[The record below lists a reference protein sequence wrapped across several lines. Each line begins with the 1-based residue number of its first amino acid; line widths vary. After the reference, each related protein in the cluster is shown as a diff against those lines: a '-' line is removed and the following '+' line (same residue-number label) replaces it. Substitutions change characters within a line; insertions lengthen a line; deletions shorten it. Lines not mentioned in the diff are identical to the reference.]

1 MFKQVF
7 CNHKTIFL
15 GSWAASVAKGV
26 LVTTNIL
33 VMQYMIDAALSG
45 AFFVSGKWLLAL
57 AASYI
62 TIQLLTA
69 LISNLKISINNH
81 VEREVDGAILEQC
94 SEIEYQYYEDAG
106 TYPMI
111 DQVMKEGKT
120 KIMQISNVANQIIE
134 FAVKMAGILVYITA
148 VQWWFVLILLVLTI
162 PMWVLT
168 IIAAGKEGQAS
179 RDNWKYYRHSK
190 LFSNILN
197 SREYVKEAKIF
208 NTYPLIGK
216 RWNENMKRFQDGKI
230 NANIKERFII
240 GYINIAQY
248 LLTIVLI
255 LCMINPVR
263 NGQISVG
270 ALVSTMNSVWQ
281 LIGTGLFVIYEVLFV
296 LMDYQVFKGTL
307 KKFFALKHEDLDS
320 GEPLHQIDHIQIED
334 LWYRYPGE
342 ENYVLKGVTLAASEK
357 EHVAL
362 VGENGC
368 GKSTLVK
375 LVLGLLQP
383 EKGRIYINHKPAE
396 QYRLRDRRRA
406 FACVFQ
412 DYVRYNLTLR
422 ENVQIGELSA
432 EKEDAKV
439 TAALQRID
447 SALLSEIGGS
457 LDKKLGKLTSDA
469 QDISGGQWQK
479 VALARAEYSSAGV
492 IVMDE
497 PTSAIDPILEKNM
510 IEQLT
515 KNNAHRMAFMITH
528 RLGSVQKMDKVIVLK
543 DGTVKACG
551 SHGNL
556 IKEDEYY
563 AKLYK
568 TQEKWY
574 KE

>member
-1 MFKQVF
+1 
-7 CNHKTIFL
+7 
-15 GSWAASVAKGV
+15 
-26 LVTTNIL
+26 
-33 VMQYMIDAALSG
+33 
-45 AFFVSGKWLLAL
+45 
-57 AASYI
+57 
-62 TIQLLTA
+62 
-69 LISNLKISINNH
+69 
-81 VEREVDGAILEQC
+81 
-94 SEIEYQYYEDAG
+94 
-106 TYPMI
+106 MI

-230 NANIKERFII
+230 KANIKERFII

-263 NGQISVG
+263 SGQISVG

-307 KKFFALKHEDLDS
+307 KKFFALKHEDLDR

-342 ENYVLKGVTLAASEK
+342 ENYVLKGVTFAAGEK

-457 LDKKLGKLTSDA
+457 LNKKLGKLTSDA

>member
-1 MFKQVF
+1 
-7 CNHKTIFL
+7 
-15 GSWAASVAKGV
+15 
-26 LVTTNIL
+26 
-33 VMQYMIDAALSG
+33 
-45 AFFVSGKWLLAL
+45 
-57 AASYI
+57 
-62 TIQLLTA
+62 
-69 LISNLKISINNH
+69 
-81 VEREVDGAILEQC
+81 
-94 SEIEYQYYEDAG
+94 
-106 TYPMI
+106 
-111 DQVMKEGKT
+111 
-120 KIMQISNVANQIIE
+120 
-134 FAVKMAGILVYITA
+134 
-148 VQWWFVLILLVLTI
+148 
-162 PMWVLT
+162 
-168 IIAAGKEGQAS
+168 
-179 RDNWKYYRHSK
+179 
-190 LFSNILN
+190 
-197 SREYVKEAKIF
+197 
-208 NTYPLIGK
+208 
-216 RWNENMKRFQDGKI
+216 
-230 NANIKERFII
+230 
-240 GYINIAQY
+240 
-248 LLTIVLI
+248 
-255 LCMINPVR
+255 
-263 NGQISVG
+263 
-270 ALVSTMNSVWQ
+270 
-281 LIGTGLFVIYEVLFV
+281 
-296 LMDYQVFKGTL
+296 MDYQVFKGTL

-342 ENYVLKGVTLAASEK
+342 ENYVLKGVTFAAGEK

-432 EKEDAKV
+432 EKDDAKV
-439 TAALQRID
+439 MAALQSID

-457 LDKKLGKLTSDA
+457 LDKKLGKLTCDA

>member
-7 CNHKTIFL
+7 CNHKTFFL
-15 GSWAASVAKGV
+15 VSWVASAAKG
-26 LVTTNIL
+26 IL
-33 VMQYMIDAALSG
+33 GIANVFLLQYMIDAAVKG
-45 AFFVSGKWLLAL
+45 AFSMSGKWLLAL
-57 AASYI
+57 AVSYI
-62 TIQLLTA
+62 MIQILGA
-69 LISNLKISINNH
+69 LITNLKISISNH
-81 VEREVDGAILEQC
+81 IEKEVDGAILHQC
-94 SEIEYQYYEDAG
+94 STIQYQYYEDAA

-111 DQVMKEGKT
+111 DQIMREGKT
-120 KIMQISNVANQIIE
+120 KIKQINNVMYQMIE
-134 FAVKMAGILVYITA
+134 FAVRIVGILAYITA
-148 VQWWFVLILLVLTI
+148 VQWWFGVILLLLTI

-208 NTYPLIGK
+208 NTYSLIGK
-216 RWNENMKRFQDGKI
+216 RWNENMKYFQDGKI
-230 NANIKERFII
+230 KANIKERFII

-255 LCMINPVR
+255 LCMIGPVR
-263 NGQISVG
+263 SGQISIG
-270 ALVSTMNSVWQ
+270 ALVSTMNSVWE

-296 LMDYQVFKGTL
+296 VMDYQVFKGTL
-307 KKFFALKHEDLDS
+307 KKFFELKREDLD
-320 GEPLHQIDHIQIED
+320 GGDPLQHINHIEVQD

-342 ENYVLKGVTLAASEK
+342 ENYVLNGVSFAAGEK

-375 LVLGLLQP
+375 LMLGLLQP

-396 QYRLRDRRRA
+396 QYKLQDRRRA

-412 DYVRYNLTLR
+412 DYVRYNLTLK
-422 ENVQIGELSA
+422 ENVQIGDLRE
-432 EKEDAKV
+432 EKEEVKV
-439 TAALQRID
+439 AAALHRID
-447 SALLSEIGGS
+447 PMLLSEIGGS
-457 LDKKLGKLTSDA
+457 LDKKLGKLTSES

-515 KNNAHRMAFMITH
+515 KNNTHRMAFMITH

-543 DGTVKACG
+543 DGKVKAQG
-551 SHGNL
+551 SHGKL

>member
-15 GSWAASVAKGV
+15 VSWAASVAKGALGIANV
-26 LVTTNIL
+26 FLL
-33 VMQYMIDAALSG
+33 QYMIDAAVNGDFS
-45 AFFVSGKWLLAL
+45 VSGKWLLIL

-62 TIQLLTA
+62 TIQILSA
-69 LISNLKISINNH
+69 LIANLKISIGNH
-81 VEREVDGAILEQC
+81 IEKEVDGAILKQC
-94 SEIEYQYYEDAG
+94 SEIEYQYYEDPA

-120 KIMQISNVANQIIE
+120 KIMQISSVANQIIE
-134 FAVKMAGILVYITA
+134 FAVKIVGILAYITI
-148 VQWWFVLILLVLTI
+148 VQWWFAIILLMLTI

-168 IIAAGKEGQAS
+168 IIAAGREGQAS

-190 LFSNILN
+190 LFSGILN

-216 RWNENMKRFQDGKI
+216 RWNENMRSFQDGKI
-230 NANIKERFII
+230 KANVKERFII

-255 LCMINPVR
+255 LCMISPVK

-270 ALVSTMNSVWQ
+270 ALVSTMNSVWE

-296 LMDYQVFKGTL
+296 VMDYQVFKGTL
-307 KKFFALKHEDLDS
+307 KKFFELKREDLDR
-320 GEPLHQIDHIQIED
+320 GEPLRQIDHIEIED

-342 ENYVLKGVTLAASEK
+342 ENYVLKGVTFAAGEK

-375 LVLGLLQP
+375 LILGLLQP

-396 QYRLRDRRRA
+396 QYRLQDRRRA

-432 EKEDAKV
+432 EKGDAKV
-439 TAALQRID
+439 MAALQRID
-447 SALLSEIGGS
+447 AGLLSEIGGS
-457 LDKKLGKLTSDA
+457 LDKKLGKLTSEA

-497 PTSAIDPILEKNM
+497 PTSAIDPILEKKM

-515 KNNAHRMAFMITH
+515 KNNLHRMAFMITH

-543 DGTVKACG
+543 DGKVKAQG
-551 SHGNL
+551 PHGKL

>member
-7 CNHKTIFL
+7 CNYKTIFL
-15 GSWAASVAKGV
+15 VSWAASVAKGALGIANV
-26 LVTTNIL
+26 FLL
-33 VMQYMIDAALSG
+33 QYMIDAAVNG
-45 AFFVSGKWLLAL
+45 AFSMSGKWLLTL
-57 AASYI
+57 AASYV
-62 TIQLLTA
+62 TIQILSA
-69 LISNLKISINNH
+69 LITNLKISIGNH
-81 VEREVDGAILEQC
+81 IEREVDGAILKQC
-94 SEIEYQYYEDAG
+94 SEIEYQYYEDAA

-120 KIMQISNVANQIIE
+120 KIKQICDVTHQIIE
-134 FAVKMAGILVYITA
+134 FAVKIVGILAYITI
-148 VQWWFVLILLVLTI
+148 VQWWFAIILLMLTI

-216 RWNENMKRFQDGKI
+216 RWNENMKHFQDGKI
-230 NANIKERFII
+230 KANVKERFII

-263 NGQISVG
+263 SGQISIG
-270 ALVSTMNSVWQ
+270 ALVSTMNSVWE

-296 LMDYQVFKGTL
+296 VMDYQVFRGTL
-307 KKFFALKHEDLDS
+307 KKFFKLKRENLNH
-320 GEPLHQIDHIQIED
+320 GEALHQIDHIEIED

-342 ENYVLKGVTLAASEK
+342 ENYVLKGVTFAAGEK

-375 LVLGLLQP
+375 IMLGLLQP

-396 QYRLRDRRRA
+396 QYRLQDRRRA

-412 DYVRYNLTLR
+412 DYVRYNLTLK
-422 ENVQIGELSA
+422 ENVQIGDLQA
-432 EKEDAKV
+432 EKEDAKI
-439 TAALQRID
+439 TAALHRID
-447 SALLSEIGGS
+447 PALLNEIGGS

-497 PTSAIDPILEKNM
+497 PTSAIDPILEKNI

-515 KNNAHRMAFMITH
+515 ENNAHRMAFMITH
-528 RLGSVQKMDKVIVLK
+528 RLGSVQKMDRVIVLK
-543 DGTVKACG
+543 DGKVKAQG
-551 SHGNL
+551 SHDKL
-556 IKEDEYY
+556 IQEDEYY

>member
-15 GSWAASVAKGV
+15 ISWAASAAKGALGIANV
-26 LVTTNIL
+26 FLL
-33 VMQYMIDAALSG
+33 QYMIDAAVKG
-45 AFFVSGKWLLAL
+45 AFSRSGKWLLTL
-57 AASYI
+57 AASHI
-62 TIQLLTA
+62 TIQLLNT
-69 LISNLKISINNH
+69 LIANLKISINNH
-81 VEREVDGAILEQC
+81 IEREVDEAILKQC
-94 SEIEYQYYEDAG
+94 SEIQYQYYEDAT

-120 KIMQISNVANQIIE
+120 KIKQISNVIHQMIE
-134 FAVKMAGILVYITA
+134 FAVKIVGILAYIA
-148 VQWWFVLILLVLTI
+148 VVQWWFAIILLMLTI

-208 NTYPLIGK
+208 NTYPIIGK

-230 NANIKERFII
+230 KANVKERFII

-255 LCMINPVR
+255 LCMIEPVHS
-263 NGQISVG
+263 GQITIG
-270 ALVSTMNSVWQ
+270 ALVSTMNSVWE
-281 LIGTGLFVIYEVLFV
+281 LIGSGLFVIYEVLFV
-296 LMDYQVFKGTL
+296 VMDYQVFRGTL
-307 KKFFALKHEDLDS
+307 KKFFELKREDLAG
-320 GEPLHQIDHIQIED
+320 GEPLRHIDHIEIKD

-342 ENYVLKGVTLAASEK
+342 KNYVLKGVSFAAGEK

-375 LVLGLLQP
+375 LMLGLLQP
-383 EKGRIYINHKPAE
+383 EKGRIFINYKPAE
-396 QYRLRDRRRA
+396 QYKLQDRRRA

-412 DYVRYNLTLR
+412 DYVRYNLTLT
-422 ENVQIGELSA
+422 ENVQIGDLRV
-432 EKEDAKV
+432 EKEDGKV
-439 TAALQRID
+439 IAALHRID
-447 SALLSEIGGS
+447 PVLLSEIGGN
-457 LDKKLGKLTSDA
+457 LNKKLGKLTSDA

-479 VALARAEYSSAGV
+479 VALARAEYSSADV

-497 PTSAIDPILEKNM
+497 PTSAIDPILEKNI

-515 KNNAHRMAFMITH
+515 KNNVHRMAFMITH

-543 DGTVKACG
+543 DGTVKAQG
-551 SHGNL
+551 SHDNL
-556 IKEDEYY
+556 IQEDEYY

>member
-15 GSWAASVAKGV
+15 VSWVASAAKG
-26 LVTTNIL
+26 IL
-33 VMQYMIDAALSG
+33 GIANVFLLQYMIDAAVKG
-45 AFFVSGKWLLAL
+45 AFSMSGKWLLAL
-57 AASYI
+57 AVNYI
-62 TIQLLTA
+62 MIQIFGT
-69 LISNLKISINNH
+69 LITNLKISISNH
-81 VEREVDGAILEQC
+81 IEKEVDGAILHQC
-94 SEIEYQYYEDAG
+94 STIQYQYYEDAA

-111 DQVMKEGKT
+111 DQIMREGKT
-120 KIMQISNVANQIIE
+120 KIQQINNVMYQMIE
-134 FAVKMAGILVYITA
+134 FAVRIVGILAYITA
-148 VQWWFVLILLVLTI
+148 VQWWFGVILLLLTI

-208 NTYPLIGK
+208 NTYSLIGK
-216 RWNENMKRFQDGKI
+216 RWNENMKYFQDGKI
-230 NANIKERFII
+230 KANIKERFII

-255 LCMINPVR
+255 FCMIGPVR
-263 NGQISVG
+263 SGQISIG
-270 ALVSTMNSVWQ
+270 ALVSTMNSVWE

-296 LMDYQVFKGTL
+296 VMDYQVFKGTL
-307 KKFFALKHEDLDS
+307 KKFFELKRENLDD
-320 GEPLHQIDHIQIED
+320 GESLYHINHIKIEN

-342 ENYVLKGVTLAASEK
+342 ENYVLNGVSFAAGEK

-375 LVLGLLQP
+375 LMLGLLQP

-396 QYRLRDRRRA
+396 QYKLQDRRRA

-412 DYVRYNLTLR
+412 DYVRYNLTLK
-422 ENVQIGELSA
+422 ENVQIGDLRE
-432 EKEDAKV
+432 EKEDVKV
-439 TAALQRID
+439 AAALHRID
-447 SALLSEIGGS
+447 PMLLSEIGGS
-457 LDKKLGKLTSDA
+457 LDKKLGKLTSES

-543 DGTVKACG
+543 DGKIKAQG
-551 SHGNL
+551 SHGKL